1 MKVQV
6 NQRRLVNILV
16 VVAALVL
23 LVMAAADAMQLVKAG
38 AFNNQTEAYLDFW
51 REQQKKQPDDFQLKP
66 RDYDIALHGAE
77 QALAALPDSPEQWV
91 LKARVEDWGRQYG
104 LLQSGTENHSESVQ
118 ENPLLD
124 TWHHAIALRPAWPY
138 AWSDYAMARAQ
149 FSLIDSDF
157 EAALFRANQLGPW
170 EERVLENN
178 ALLGMHYHDWLS
190 QPLQATLQDSLQR
203 LTERYPYK
211 AVSIARRYGR
221 AGELCP
227 WLTHPERVR
236 ECL

>member
-6 NQRRLVNILV
+6 NQRRLVNMMV
-16 VVAALVL
+16 VVAGLVL

-38 AFNNQTEAYLDFW
+38 AINNQTEAYLDFW

-66 RDYDIALHGAE
+66 RDYDVALQGAE
-77 QALAALPDSPEQWV
+77 QASAALPDSPEQWV
-91 LKARVEDWGRQYG
+91 LKARVEDWGQQYG
-104 LLQSGTENHSESVQ
+104 LLQAGIDHSSESV
-118 ENPLLD
+118 EKNPLLD
-124 TWHHAIALRPAWPY
+124 TWRHAIALRPAWPY
-138 AWSDYAMARAQ
+138 AWADYAMARAQ
-149 FSLIDSDF
+149 LSLIDPDF
-157 EAALFRANQLGPW
+157 ETALLRANQLGPW
-170 EERVLENN
+170 EERVLENS

-190 QPLQATLQDSLQR
+190 QPMQATLQGSLQR

-227 WLTHPERVR
+227 WLTSPERVR